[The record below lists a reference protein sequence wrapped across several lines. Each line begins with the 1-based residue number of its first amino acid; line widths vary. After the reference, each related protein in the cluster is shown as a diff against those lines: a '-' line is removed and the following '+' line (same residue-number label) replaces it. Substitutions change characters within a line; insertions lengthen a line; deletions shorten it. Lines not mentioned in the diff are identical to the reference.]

1 MALPP
6 LEDNEAGWAAA
17 LGLLASVLWKVWF
30 RMRRDNREDRAETR
44 EHAAEGDVIAVLR
57 TEIARIS
64 ERVHTLEEDLEH
76 ERTKRYAAEREART
90 LQARV
95 DALEHRLRALG
106 HEP

>member
-6 LEDNEAGWAAA
+6 IEDNEAGWLAAI
-17 LGLLASVLWKVWF
+17 GLLASVLWKIWL
-30 RMRRDNREDRAETR
+30 RLRHDTRADTSEAR
-44 EHAAEGDVIAVLR
+44 GHAAEGDVISVLR
-57 TEIARIS
+57 EEVSRIS
-64 ERVHTLEEDLEH
+64 ERVRSLEEDLEH

-95 DALEHRLRALG
+95 DALEQRLRGLG

>member
-6 LEDNEAGWAAA
+6 IEDNETGWAAA

-64 ERVHTLEEDLEH
+64 ERVHTLEEGIEH
-76 ERTKRYAAEREART
+76 ERGMRFAAERRS
-90 LQARV
+90 LQLQTRV